1 MSIISTKSPYIIEVS
16 ATGLSGGKIE
26 IFLWKQGSTI
36 SALPQYTLSKL
47 SPASNVTKV
56 YFDVAPYVNEYISTK
71 LYNPNSEASYMA
83 LPIENYCNVTI
94 KKYKIVGGVTT
105 YLSSETKYGFK
116 GFLFQKDSING
127 SYLNALL
134 DSKTYYYHYDSSKN
148 YSNYPAGDITY
159 LSRYYPYLSQF
170 VTLTYTNLVT
180 NVEVIKAEA
189 SNGWVKMP
197 RVLPENWAVGNKL
210 EIRYTTY
217 PDLDEWYHLYYFKPM
232 QECKYSPVTLD
243 FVNKY
248 GAWQREFLFKNSTE
262 SITME
267 NQTYKNYRR
276 NPVIFNSQ
284 ESLLTTFNTNATESI
299 KTNTGWVNEDF
310 KDTITQLLLSDNILL
325 NNRPATITNKQIDLQ
340 KNINNKLINYS
351 LDFQFSNSVI

>member
-1 MSIISTKSPYIIEVS
+1 MSNILSKSPYIVEVS
-16 ATGLSGGKIE
+16 ATGLTGGKVE
-26 IFLWKQGSTI
+26 IFLWKEGSTI

-71 LYNPNSEASYMA
+71 FYNPNSEASYMA

-94 KKYKIVGGVTT
+94 KEYKIVGGVTT

-134 DSKTYYYHYDSSKN
+134 DQKTYYYHYDSSKT

-159 LSRYYPYLSQF
+159 LSRYYPLFPQF

-180 NVEVIKAEA
+180 NVQVIKTEA
-189 SNGWVKMP
+189 VNGWVKMP
-197 RVLPENWAVGNKL
+197 RVLPANWAVGNKL
-210 EIRYTTY
+210 EISYTND
-217 PDLDEWYHLYYFKPM
+217 PNPEIEPQVYYFKPM
-232 QECKYSPVTLD
+232 EECKYSPIILD

-262 SITME
+262 SISME
-267 NQTYKNYRR
+267 NQTYKNYRT
-276 NPVIFNSQ
+276 NPIAFNSQ
-284 ESLLTTFNTNATESI
+284 ESLSTTFNTNATESI
-299 KTNTGWVNEDF
+299 KTNTGWVDESY

-325 NNRPATITNKQIDLQ
+325 NNRPATITTKQIDLQ